1 MIRRILVAVLMIG
14 TGGSGTTAHAE
25 GGCPPG
31 SYPIGGQG
39 VQGCAPIPGAG
50 GGQSGSSIPTPPRP
64 TGRWHDA
71 WGAIAHS
78 KSTSVVGTASA
89 ETSRRSAERTA
100 LKKCAVEGAKDCAVV
115 MAYTNQCFAWVIP
128 NVGGPGAQSG
138 MARAATMEL
147 ANELAQKECKDG
159 AGDAC
164 KPFYSDCAEPTF
176 ERL

>member
-1 MIRRILVAVLMIG
+1 MARLLLVVALLV
-14 TGGSGTTAHAE
+14 GSMTLARSASAE

-31 SYPIGGQG
+31 MYPIGGQG
-39 VQGCAPIPGAG
+39 VQGCAPIPGAAG
-50 GGQSGSSIPTPPRP
+50 AQSSSSTPAPPRP

-78 KSTSVVGTASA
+78 KSTSLVGTATA
-89 ETSRRSAERTA
+89 ETSRRSAERSA
-100 LKKCAVEGAKDCAVV
+100 LKKCAVEGAKDCTVV
-115 MAYTNQCFAWVIP
+115 MAYTNQCFAWVVP
-128 NVGGPGAQSG
+128 NVAGPGAHSG
-138 MARAATMEL
+138 MARAATMEQ

-176 ERL
+176 ERF